1 MIDNNSGCVYTGVTT
16 VTNVNLFTITA
27 VTTNTTC
34 GLNDGTLQI
43 LTTSGGTLPYTYQ
56 ITGYAISPINSYNN
70 LPSGSYNVTVTD
82 ANGCSQ
88 ITTAYVGP
96 SNSVFFNLLS
106 TQPVN
111 GNDGQITTLLSS
123 GYPPFTYNWSSN
135 VNSQTGATVTN
146 LSAGTYTLQVVDSS
160 GCTYSKTILLSG
172 TILLGN
178 YQVYNISDTNF
189 VNTGIS
195 GRRGIGQ
202 MYNEGF
208 FDLTYNDLGCVIN
221 GAEFIIETSVN
232 GVIKQYFFYNSIGIY
247 DYPTDIEWINVIKL
261 MLLTYPDI
269 GEVDIDIVKNKI
281 TIVNDCK
288 DINKSCVP
296 TKFNTLSDAKVI
308 INLIINYDISC
319 VECDVV
325 VTPTPTP
332 TNPKL
337 TPTPTQTPTSTNPPP
352 TPKLTKTPT
361 PTLTK
366 TPTPTPTR
374 TPGVVYVA
382 VSCCDPLIQKFVILP
397 SAVINQIVL
406 VGGQCYRV
414 VNTFNG
420 TPSFVGTLLPVG
432 TTCNSCMA
440 TYGCNS

>member
-1 MIDNNSGCVYTGVTT
+1 
-16 VTNVNLFTITA
+16 
-27 VTTNTTC
+27 
-34 GLNDGTLQI
+34 
-43 LTTSGGTLPYTYQ
+43 
-56 ITGYAISPINSYNN
+56 
-70 LPSGSYNVTVTD
+70 
-82 ANGCSQ
+82 
-88 ITTAYVGP
+88 
-96 SNSVFFNLLS
+96 
-106 TQPVN
+106 
-111 GNDGQITTLLSS
+111 
-123 GYPPFTYNWSSN
+123 
-135 VNSQTGATVTN
+135 
-146 LSAGTYTLQVVDSS
+146 
-160 GCTYSKTILLSG
+160 
-172 TILLGN
+172 
-178 YQVYNISDTNF
+178 
-189 VNTGIS
+189 
-195 GRRGIGQ
+195 
-202 MYNEGF
+202 
-208 FDLTYNDLGCVIN
+208 
-221 GAEFIIETSVN
+221 
-232 GVIKQYFFYNSIGIY
+232 
-247 DYPTDIEWINVIKL
+247 

-374 TPGVVYVA
+374 TQGQVYQTK
-382 VSCCDPLIQKFVILP
+382 SCCTPYTFKYVILP
-397 SAVINQIVL
+397 SVVAGQIVL
-406 VGGQCYRV
+406 VGGQCYQV
-414 VNTFNG
+414 IILVPGGST
-420 TPSFVGTLLPVG
+420 SFVGTLLPVG
-432 TTCNSCMA
+432 TTCTSCMA

>member
-1 MIDNNSGCVYTGVTT
+1 
-16 VTNVNLFTITA
+16 
-27 VTTNTTC
+27 
-34 GLNDGTLQI
+34 
-43 LTTSGGTLPYTYQ
+43 
-56 ITGYAISPINSYNN
+56 
-70 LPSGSYNVTVTD
+70 
-82 ANGCSQ
+82 
-88 ITTAYVGP
+88 
-96 SNSVFFNLLS
+96 
-106 TQPVN
+106 
-111 GNDGQITTLLSS
+111 
-123 GYPPFTYNWSSN
+123 
-135 VNSQTGATVTN
+135 
-146 LSAGTYTLQVVDSS
+146 
-160 GCTYSKTILLSG
+160 
-172 TILLGN
+172 
-178 YQVYNISDTNF
+178 
-189 VNTGIS
+189 
-195 GRRGIGQ
+195 
-202 MYNEGF
+202 
-208 FDLTYNDLGCVIN
+208 
-221 GAEFIIETSVN
+221 
-232 GVIKQYFFYNSIGIY
+232 
-247 DYPTDIEWINVIKL
+247 VIKL

-325 VTPTPTP
+325 
-332 TNPKL
+332 
-337 TPTPTQTPTSTNPPP
+337 TPTPTQTQTPTPTSGLSP
-352 TPKLTKTPT
+352 TPTPTLTKTPTLTPTLTKTPT